1 MANEKFPPRRN
12 PTRKSPR
19 AKDKFPERASFEVR
33 GIFDTEAYLRQF
45 TRLNNLTET
54 PFKIGKREVVA

>member
-1 MANEKFPPRRN
+1 MTKSTMPIRRN
-12 PTRKSPR
+12 LTRKSPR

-33 GIFDTEAYLRQF
+33 GIFDTEAYLRNF

>member
-1 MANEKFPPRRN
+1 MTKSPLPIRRN
-12 PTRKSPR
+12 LTRKSPR
-19 AKDKFPERASFEVR
+19 AKDKFPAAPTAVL